1 MKQNFK
7 QRKYLNTLI
16 LIKAIIWGGGRD
28 DFEGSL
34 WPGEGAEKRVGFDW
48 SPVLPGGTG
57 GKSGY
62 IKSVTVF
69 CVPVIASGEVW
80 GSQGAG
86 HACSVKQNEFPD

>member
-1 MKQNFK
+1 M
-7 QRKYLNTLI
+7 
-16 LIKAIIWGGGRD
+16 
-28 DFEGSL
+28 
-34 WPGEGAEKRVGFDW
+34 GFDW